1 MTNSSGTGHIN
12 ASTSADAGFTLIEL
26 VIALAIMILVTA
38 VAMPALD
45 RARNN
50 TALDRA
56 AAAIIAELDGARTTA
71 LRTNAPQEIVLN
83 LARAGLATAQPSTFT
98 FRPDGS
104 GQGGPLTLASGT
116 RRITIA
122 LDPLTG
128 LARHHAS
135 P

>member
-56 AAAIIAELDGARTTA
+56 AAAIIA
-71 LRTNAPQEIVLN
+71 
-83 LARAGLATAQPSTFT
+83 
-98 FRPDGS
+98 
-104 GQGGPLTLASGT
+104 
-116 RRITIA
+116 
-122 LDPLTG
+122 
-128 LARHHAS
+128 
-135 P
+135 